1 MIHLRNKKQISLVLG
16 VSFQNKTPF
25 YEWIEKSLIN
35 VTLTKKFL
43 LVLEMIEK
51 SVEMTSNIASMG
63 DKDNG

>member
-1 MIHLRNKKQISLVLG
+1 MLG

-25 YEWIEKSLIN
+25 YEWIEKSPIN

-51 SVEMTSNIASMG
+51 SVEITSNVASMG